1 MLTFDPKSDQME
13 ELFKYQTGLLNR
25 ITDKFFRHSY
35 PHIRWQERFVGIKGL
50 RGVGKTTL
58 LLQYLKFNLGASNKH
73 LYVTLDHPYFYN
85 NSLYELAQS
94 FVQMGGE
101 TLLVDEVHKIK
112 DWSNQI
118 KIIYD
123 GLPDLQLIFT
133 SSSAL
138 DIFRGSAD
146 LSRRV
151 VTYQLGGL
159 SFREYLELYQNIRY
173 HAISLED
180 LLKEHQ
186 AHAAAITQL
195 CKPLI
200 FFKDYLKTGY
210 FPFSHGL
217 TTESFETR
225 LVQTL
230 EVVLNEDLSYIENYS
245 ADNIFKVKKL
255 LGILAESVPFT
266 ANISSIADK
275 LGIGRNTIKEYLH
288 ALERAG
294 LLNFLNREGRG
305 ISLLQKPDKIYLENT
320 NLSYALKSDPEDGT
334 LRETFMLNQ
343 LKNAGKKVYLPA
355 YGDINVDGYTFEI
368 GGKHKTGKQV
378 KDIANSYIVMDN
390 LETGFMN
397 KIPLYLFG
405 FLY

>member
-1 MLTFDPKSDQME
+1 MAL
-13 ELFKYQTGLLNR
+13 
-25 ITDKFFRHSY
+25 
-35 PHIRWQERFVGIKGL
+35 KG
-50 RGVGKTTL
+50 
-58 LLQYLKFNLGASNKH
+58 
-73 LYVTLDHPYFYN
+73 
-85 NSLYELAQS
+85 
-94 FVQMGGE
+94 
-101 TLLVDEVHKIK
+101 
-112 DWSNQI
+112 
-118 KIIYD
+118 
-123 GLPDLQLIFT
+123 
-133 SSSAL
+133 
-138 DIFRGSAD
+138 
-146 LSRRV
+146 
-151 VTYQLGGL
+151 
-159 SFREYLELYQNIRY
+159 
-173 HAISLED
+173 
-180 LLKEHQ
+180 
-186 AHAAAITQL
+186 
-195 CKPLI
+195 
-200 FFKDYLKTGY
+200 
-210 FPFSHGL
+210 
-217 TTESFETR
+217 
-225 LVQTL
+225 
-230 EVVLNEDLSYIENYS
+230 IENYS

-368 GGKHKTGKQV
+368 GGRHKTGKQV